1 MERQSKI
8 HDWETKRD
16 ELNNKLD
23 LCEEKLLNQEQEQRP
38 DDFNVSKGLLT
49 AAIGRAAFLNTCLDY
64 PRAK

>member
-8 HDWETKRD
+8 RDWETKRD

-23 LCEEKLLNQEQEQRP
+23 LCEEKLLNQEHEQRP

-49 AAIGRAAFLNTCLDY
+49 AAIGRFAFLNTCLDY